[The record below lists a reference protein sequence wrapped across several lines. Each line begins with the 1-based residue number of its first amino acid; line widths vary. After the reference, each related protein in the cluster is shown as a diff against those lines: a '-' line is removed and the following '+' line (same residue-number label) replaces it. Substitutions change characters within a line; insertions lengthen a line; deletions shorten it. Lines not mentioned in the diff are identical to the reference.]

1 MWGQFEAPV
10 GSLILTPF
18 NTEEE
23 VKQMVEDWL
32 KEKDNLLKALEDEE
46 LTDVDEIQI
55 EVKK

>member
-32 KEKDNLLKALEDEE
+32 KEKDNLLKALEE
-46 LTDVDEIQI
+46 LTDVDEILI
-55 EVKK
+55 EVKNY

>member
-1 MWGQFEAPV
+1 MRGQFEAPV

-32 KEKDNLLKALEDEE
+32 KEKDNLLKALEE

-55 EVKK
+55 EVKNY

>member
-32 KEKDNLLKALEDEE
+32 KEKDNLLKALEDGG
-46 LTDVDEIQI
+46 LTNED
-55 EVKK
+55 EVKIGL

>member
-32 KEKDNLLKALEDEE
+32 KEKDKLLKALEE

-55 EVKK
+55 EVKNY